1 MITYFLLLILILI
14 LLIKET
20 IKWFKSGYILGLIS
34 AFGNLVLFLMIA
46 YLLLIPFVVIDNNNG
61 MIEGKITH
69 VEKNF
74 GGSYTIYL
82 KTDKQEKYCVED
94 KDLIEFAKKLE
105 GRQVILGKT
114 TREGIYG
121 FKYCHEAPIEHIER
135 VTNEK

>member
-1 MITYFLLLILILI
+1 MIIVTIFILILAI
-14 LLIKET
+14 VLIKQT
-20 IKWFKSGYILGLIS
+20 IKWFKVNMFYGFVSLL
-34 AFGNLVLFLMIA
+34 GNLFIWCVVSYCVIV
-46 YLLLIPFVVIDNNNG
+46 PFVVIDNNNG